1 MRDREN
7 EKTVR
12 SRMLF
17 CECSPITYKISRCK
31 CIVLRSL
38 QDLVS
43 AEKFARRRTAEKLPV
58 LVYEH
63 KSLIRRMLGNV
74 DAQLQ
79 ENKAVNLALAAP
91 KVTGI
96 LIKPGETFSFWK
108 LVGSPSRRKGYKTG
122 LAIKKGEPSQGIGGG
137 MCQFTNLIHW
147 IVLHTPLD
155 IVEHHHHDQM
165 DLFPDYG
172 RQVPFGTGT
181 SIYYNYLD
189 YRVRNNTDQPFQLIV
204 YTTQRYLCGEIRTTQ
219 PLAFC
224 YHIKCEDEFFS
235 KEEETVYRNN
245 KIYRITTD
253 KKTGNIISKE
263 RIKTN
268 HARVMYDTS
277 DLLIFEG
284 KDPGNFEQRE
294 EPKKEV

>member
-1 MRDREN
+1 MRDRKN
-7 EKTVR
+7 KKTACPR
-12 SRMLF
+12 TLF
-17 CECSPITYKISRCK
+17 CERSPIAYKISRCK
-31 CIVLRSL
+31 CIARRSL
-38 QDLVS
+38 QDLIS
-43 AEKFARRRTAEKLPV
+43 TENFAKEKTTDNLPV

-91 KVTGI
+91 RVTGI

-108 LVGSPSRRKGYKTG
+108 LVGMPSRRKGYKTG

-147 IVLHTPLD
+147 MVLHTPLD

-235 KEEETVYRNN
+235 REEETVYRNN
-245 KIYRITTD
+245 KIYRIATD

-284 KDPGNFEQRE
+284 KDPGNFEQ
-294 EPKKEV
+294 